1 MGILEKQETT
11 IFSSIEKKGKNST
24 SRDEQKRT
32 NNTFQRKNY
41 ETWQD
46 TKMRSWWIKSDLSIF
61 VSGQPYR
68 WERPW
73 QTQKPEKSL
82 LMGKGGQAI
91 CPL

>member
-46 TKMRSWWIKSDLSIF
+46 TKMRS
-61 VSGQPYR
+61 
-68 WERPW
+68 
-73 QTQKPEKSL
+73 
-82 LMGKGGQAI
+82 
-91 CPL
+91 

>member
-24 SRDEQKRT
+24 SSDEQKGT

-46 TKMRSWWIKSDLSIF
+46 TKMRS
-61 VSGQPYR
+61 
-68 WERPW
+68 
-73 QTQKPEKSL
+73 
-82 LMGKGGQAI
+82 
-91 CPL
+91 